1 MIDLEGCEKNDVI
14 FMNMILIFD
23 LKIVY
28 YYYVIMIILCFLNI
42 VFIYKVV
49 LLKYFFKFYLNR

>member
-49 LLKYFFKFYLNR
+49 LLKYFFKFYFNR

>member
-42 VFIYKVV
+42 VFIYI
-49 LLKYFFKFYLNR
+49 R